1 MGETLIGLLESWGV
15 SKAAEQV
22 EYLMGSTIPFAIWE
36 TLYVTVLATVFA
48 YLIGLP
54 LGVILVTGEAGGIR
68 PLPAALMKVLNVVV
82 NLLRSVPFTILMVCL
97 FPPVPADS
105 GHLHRHRRLHRPP
118 DPGGGP
124 LRGPGGGELPA
135 GDGPGRHRAAEAMG
149 CTPWQIVTK
158 VLLPEC
164 RPSLITG
171 CTTATITI
179 LSYGAMA
186 GAIGGG
192 GLGSMALMLGYQRRM
207 YIVMYVSVLVLVIL
221 VQIFQTVGT
230 HMAVR
235 LDRRITDK
243 EEGRRR
249 RKDAKAKVK
258 KGRRFPY
265 VHNP

>member
-1 MGETLIGLLESWGV
+1 MAELLANDEVQRLLLLNSDGLL
-15 SKAAEQV
+15 
-22 EYLMGSTIPFAIWE
+22 YAIWE
-36 TLYVTVLATVFA
+36 TLYSTVLATLFS

-54 LGVILVTGEAGGIR
+54 LGVLLVAGERDGVA
-68 PLPAALMKVLNVVV
+68 PLPPAVMRVLNFII
-82 NLLRSVPFTILMVCL
+82 NILRSVPFLILMVMVIPL
-97 FPPVPADS
+97 SRLVLGTSIGTPATIIPLVVAAFPFVA
-105 GHLHRHRRLHRPP
+105 RLVEGSIREV
-118 DPGGGP
+118 DKGM
-124 LRGPGGGELPA
+124 LE
-135 GDGPGRHRAAEAMG
+135 AAQSMG
-149 CTPWQIVTK
+149 CSPFQIITK
-158 VLLPEC
+158 VLLPES

-171 CTTATITI
+171 FTTAFITI

-207 YIVMYVSVLVLVIL
+207 YIVMYVSGQVLVIL

-230 HMAVR
+230 QIAVR
-235 LDRRITDK
+235 QDRRITDK